1 MSWTQQV
8 IVSAAEFLISFGIAV
23 LITYSTYRSFDKINV
38 SFDAQAEIY
47 KGNTAVALLMG
58 SMMYGSALVMRESIY
73 PIMGVITVDI
83 TSSGYSKLA
92 LAAHALGHLLLGFLL
107 AVGCVQ
113 FALSCFNRLNR
124 ELDEVQQIRKGNVAV
139 SVIVCSVVLV
149 ISLYM
154 QQGVGALT
162 KSLVPQPELGGMRVM
177 DDEPEGFELEP

>member
-8 IVSAAEFLISFGIAV
+8 IVSAVEFLLSFAVAV

-47 KGNTAVALLMG
+47 RGNTAVALLMG
-58 SMMYGSALVMRESIY
+58 SLMYGSALIMRESIY
-73 PIMGVITVDI
+73 PIMGVITIGI
-83 TSSGYSKLA
+83 TSPGYSKLA
-92 LAAHALGHLLLGFLL
+92 LAAHAFGHLLLGFIL

-113 FALSCFNRLNR
+113 FALSCFSWLNR
-124 ELDEVQQIRKGNVAV
+124 GFDEVRQIRKGNVAV
-139 SVIVCSVVLV
+139 SVVVCSVVLV

-162 KSLVPQPELGGMRVM
+162 KSLMPQPELGGMRVM
-177 DDEPEGFELEP
+177 DDIEEDFALAP